1 MLRLMMLAGLATLA
15 LSTGAA
21 WACQAEEDPAQLRA
35 CGETWSDYAERRQ
48 ADVERQ
54 YRTVDQDADRD
65 QDGGGGGRRRH
76 R

>member
-15 LSTGAA
+15 LSTGPAR
-21 WACQAEEDPAQLRA
+21 ACQAMDDDPAQLRS
-35 CGETWSDYAERRQ
+35 CGETWSDYYERRQ

-54 YRTVDQDADRD
+54 YRTPVLDADRD
-65 QDGGGGGRRRH
+65 GVSERQRH

>member
-1 MLRLMMLAGLATLA
+1 MRSLILIATLGA

-21 WACQAEEDPAQLRA
+21 RADCDQVEYDPAQLRA
-35 CGETWSDYAERRQ
+35 CGETWSDYYERRQ

-54 YRTVDQDADRD
+54 YRTPEFDADQD
-65 QDGGGGGRRRH
+65 QDGGRRRRH